1 MKIRAAA
8 LLTLATFAT
17 LSGAS
22 SAQAQISNP
31 VKFTIFGGA
40 ALPVGDTKDAVKT
53 GYTVGGALDFR
64 VPLSP
69 LGIRGEVV
77 YSGLDAKGLD
87 GSGFNADVS
96 DFGANINL
104 VGWLPTLPGAPM
116 QAYFTGG
123 PSFSHLKVSASG
135 NGLSESAAENHW
147 GFNLGAG
154 LQFSLGG
161 LGTRLDARYR
171 RISMGDGDNFSIIP
185 ITFGITF

>member
-1 MKIRAAA
+1 MKIRAAVLLSLATYA
-8 LLTLATFAT
+8 LL
-17 LSGAS
+17 SPAS
-22 SAQAQISNP
+22 TAQAQISNP

-40 ALPVGDTKDAVKT
+40 AFPVGDTRDFYKT
-53 GYTVGGALDFR
+53 GYTVGGALDLR

-77 YSGLDAKGLD
+77 YSALDAKGL
-87 GSGFNADVS
+87 SGTGVDADVT
-96 DFGANINL
+96 DFGANLNL
-104 VGWLPTLPGAPM
+104 VGWLPTLPGAPV

-123 PSFSHLKVSASG
+123 PSFSRLKPSG
-135 NGLSESAAENHW
+135 FEAENHW

-171 RISMGDGDNFSIIP
+171 RISTDGEAFSIIP
-185 ITFGITF
+185 LTFGITF